1 VQRGG
6 GKMMPLVLA
15 RQGEE
20 NKIMA
25 VRGKGETKRFLE
37 SMGFVEGASITIV
50 SEFDGNLIVNVK
62 DARVALSKVL
72 AAKIMI

>member
-1 VQRGG
+1 
-6 GKMMPLVLA
+6 MPLVLA

-50 SEFDGNLIVNVK
+50 IEFDGNLIVNVK

-72 AAKIMI
+72 AGKIFI

>member
-1 VQRGG
+1 
-6 GKMMPLVLA
+6 MMPLLLA
-15 RQGEE
+15 EPGEV

-37 SMGFVEGASITIV
+37 SMGFVEGADITVV

-62 DARVALSKVL
+62 DARVALSKVM
-72 AAKIMI
+72 AGKIVI

>member
-1 VQRGG
+1 
-6 GKMMPLVLA
+6 MPLILA
-15 RQGEE
+15 QPGEPH
-20 NKIMA
+20 KIIA

-37 SMGFVEGASITIV
+37 SMGFVEGAEITVV

-62 DARVALSKVL
+62 DARVALSKVM